1 MRDVARIC
9 LVVSCVL
16 AVTLLGAAL
25 GAASAFH
32 LVLLY
37 LAWEEPEPRAGLAR
51 FAFASVGALYGF
63 LVGGWAG
70 SLLGTALAVMLNQRG
85 ARWRP
90 TRENPAPAIAYGAA
104 VVLVVLAFLF
114 FLMLL
119 SAG

>member
-16 AVTLLGAAL
+16 ALTLLGAAL
-25 GAASAFH
+25 GAASAIH

-37 LAWEEPEPRAGLAR
+37 LAWEYPGNYAGLAR

>member
-1 MRDVARIC
+1 MARIC

-16 AVTLLGAAL
+16 ALTLLGAAL
-25 GAASAFH
+25 GAASAIH

-37 LAWEEPEPRAGLAR
+37 LAWLEPESRGGVAR
-51 FAFASVGALYGF
+51 FVFAFVGALYGSF
-63 LVGGWAG
+63 VGGWAG